1 MRIHNQLLLPLP
13 ALMFRRT
20 HAHPVASGTGYFC
33 GSTATIADC
42 TMLPA
47 FRMLKSG
54 RLDGIPTTVLDAYP
68 NITAFVDRM
77 HELPAIKAH
86 YAK

>member
-1 MRIHNQLLLPLP
+1 MSSIHYWPISVSSTLLI
-13 ALMFRRT
+13 
-20 HAHPVASGTGYFC
+20 VCASGSGYFC
-33 GSTATIADC
+33 GKTATIADC
-42 TMLPA
+42 TLLPA

-54 RLDGIPTTVLDAYP
+54 RLDGVPTTVLDAYP
-68 NITAFVDRM
+68 HITAFVDRM